1 MKQNTAGLEHWDGD
15 RDWSWLPVFLNEAVF
30 TLTGCERYEPFGKT
44 FMVGLV
50 EGLALLVL

>member
-1 MKQNTAGLEHWDGD
+1 MKQNTTGLEHWDMDG
-15 RDWSWLPVFLNEAVF
+15 DWSWQPVSLNEAVF
-30 TLTGCERYEPFGKT
+30 TLMGCERYEPFGKT